1 MPNSIRLVIFVML
14 SLCLI
19 ACNTQEV
26 YMPKPKGF
34 NRMDLPKQAYLKLTE
49 PHPYSFEY
57 SENAVIEPDTFG
69 KAEPHWIIVHYP
81 ELKSRIQFTYK
92 PLKGNLDRLT
102 KHIDD
107 AYKLAAKHHV
117 KATSQ
122 KERVVELKSGKRAVL
137 IDIEG
142 EVPSHFQFYITD
154 TSQHYLRGAVYLME
168 PSLNDSLSP
177 LINYLKEDCMHIL
190 ETLTWSK

>member
-1 MPNSIRLVIFVML
+1 MVSFCVV
-14 SLCLI
+14 
-19 ACNTQEV
+19 ACNSQEV
-26 YMPKPKGF
+26 YTPKPRGF
-34 NRMDLPKQAYLKLTE
+34 NRMDLPKHTYRKLTE
-49 PHPYSFEY
+49 SHPYSFEY
-57 SENAVIEPDTFG
+57 SEHAVIEPDTFG
-69 KAEPHWIIVHYP
+69 QAEPHWIIVHYP

-92 PLKGNLDRLT
+92 PLNGNLDKLT
-102 KHIDD
+102 RHIDD

-122 KERVVELKSGKRAVL
+122 EERVVQLKSGKRVVL

-168 PSLNDSLSP
+168 PSLNDSLRP
-177 LINYLKEDCMHIL
+177 LINYLKDDCMHIL
-190 ETLTWSK
+190 ETLTWNK